1 MFGCNP
7 APPAIGLVVVLEAE
21 FGGRIVLLKEE
32 EDFEVTVELVLL
44 LVRDEEVPLLLP
56 QVFVPQSLTMTA
68 GSSPAALRRPLASTT
83 LEAVLSRLDDRKS
96 AVCCLRP
103 AIFKHKKVSFD
114 QNPVLPHPELQD
126 EICFVPCIQQLGVE
140 LRPTHPKKRQSRI
153 F

>member
-21 FGGRIVLLKEE
+21 FGGRIVLLEEE

-44 LVRDEEVPLLLP
+44 LVRDEEVPALLLP

-68 GSSPAALRRPLASTT
+68 GSSSAALRRPLASTT

-96 AVCCLRP
+96 AVCLLP
-103 AIFKHKKVSFD
+103 VS
-114 QNPVLPHPELQD
+114 
-126 EICFVPCIQQLGVE
+126 CCC
-140 LRPTHPKKRQSRI
+140 
-153 F
+153 